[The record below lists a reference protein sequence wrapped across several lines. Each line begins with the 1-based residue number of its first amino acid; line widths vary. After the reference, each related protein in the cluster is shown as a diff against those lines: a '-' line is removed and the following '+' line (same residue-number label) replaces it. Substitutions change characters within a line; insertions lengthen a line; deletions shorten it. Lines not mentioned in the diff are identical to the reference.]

1 LSCLSDI
8 LGDYDRQW
16 QEPLARLREAPS
28 LALMVLAAWV
38 VVRGVA
44 LRLLEESLAVRAQQ
58 AQRWPV
64 CGGCGRRRQSKGW
77 RERRLDTL
85 CGTIRWRRRVGR
97 CPQGCAGS
105 PVAPLDQALG
115 LLAHQRKGTEVQWL
129 GCLLAV
135 FVPYATA
142 SGLLQQ
148 LTGVAVAPGTLWR

>member
-1 LSCLSDI
+1 M

-64 CGGCGRRRQSKGW
+64 CGSCGRGLQSKGW
-77 RERRLDTL
+77 RERVLGTL
-85 CGTIRWRRRVGR
+85 FGPIRWRRRVGR
-97 CPQGCAGS
+97 CS
-105 PVAPLDQALG
+105 LG
-115 LLAHQRKGTEVQWL
+115 
-129 GCLLAV
+129 
-135 FVPYATA
+135 
-142 SGLLQQ
+142 
-148 LTGVAVAPGTLWR
+148 